1 MSVSGNYNGGLEN
14 NTPVTLTDGTQT
26 TVYTAPNRFMVLA
39 SFALVNTTGSA
50 ITATCYHYDGSTNNV
65 IYKAAVAENS
75 TTIVSEIPRRLKD
88 GDVFKVTGAAD
99 LVVVPTIITSHI
111 NEAANAPAGAGF
123 SARG

>member
-1 MSVSGNYNGGLEN
+1 VSVSGNYQGGLETT
-14 NTPVTLTDGTQT
+14 TPVALTDGSQT
-26 TVYTAPNRFMVLA
+26 TIYTAPNRFMVLA

-65 IYKAAVAENS
+65 IYKAAVAAHS

-88 GDVFKVTGAAD
+88 GDIFKVTAAAD
-99 LVVVPTIITSHI
+99 LVVVPTVITGHI
-111 NEAANAPAGAGF
+111 NEAAYAPSGAGF